1 MTFRLVGAALAVA
14 VVGVTASPVVAAT
27 APPYHK
33 LVVMGRLM
41 VTPADWGRLSPGQP
55 WSVAVKVINES
66 PDRLVLHRQVIA
78 TPTGPGNPLKVVP
91 TPQWLSIPRTI
102 TLPPHGAVSVP
113 IRSSGGPGGSWAVN
127 WSNALRSGVW
137 DPASPINASAG
148 VQFAVGPGYPWSNH
162 PVYAGSLAMFRITNN
177 PRYQPPAQTTPHHRG
192 HQSACVSPAW
202 VHAAVPWLVWSPQ
215 ATVMAAL
222 TNLGHSPISPFLAV
236 RAGGT
241 QQTVGVGAV
250 GPGRTSSAHRFRVTL
265 PIIGWTRVTV
275 DAAGAAPVTRR
286 VISLPGVWLLVMA
299 MAGLSATAL
308 RLIRRRKRRPKEEPV
323 EDHQ

>member
-1 MTFRLVGAALAVA
+1 MKFRFVGAAALAVA

-78 TPTGPGNPLKVVP
+78 TTTGPGNPLKVVP

-148 VQFAVGPGYPWSNH
+148 VEFAVGPGYPWSSH
-162 PVYAGSLAMFRITNN
+162 PVFAGSLAVFNITNN
-177 PRYQPPAQTTPHHRG
+177 PRYRPPRPAPQR
-192 HQSACVSPAW
+192 ACVSPSW
-202 VHAAVPWLVWSPQ
+202 VHARAPWLVWSPR
-215 ATVMAAL
+215 AVVTASV
-222 TNLGHSPISPFLAV
+222 TNLGHTPISPILAV
-236 RAGGT
+236 RAAGI
-241 QQTVGVGAV
+241 QQSVGIGSI
-250 GPGRTSSAHRFRVTL
+250 RTSATHRFRVKL
-265 PIIGWTRVTV
+265 PMIGLTRITV
-275 DAAGAAPVTRR
+275 DAAGAAPVTRM
-286 VISLPGVWLLVMA
+286 VVSLPGVWLLVMA
-299 MAGLSATAL
+299 MAGLSAWVL
-308 RLIRRRKRRPKEEPV
+308 RLVRRQRRPKPDSLV